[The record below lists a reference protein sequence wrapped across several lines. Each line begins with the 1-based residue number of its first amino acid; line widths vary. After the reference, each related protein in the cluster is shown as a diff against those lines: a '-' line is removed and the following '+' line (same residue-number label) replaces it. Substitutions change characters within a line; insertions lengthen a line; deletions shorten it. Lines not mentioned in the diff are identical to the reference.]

1 MHVLDSTPDSIVGYV
16 EKEVNAWDEISQ
28 AISAKKEQ
36 LIQENGW
43 NKESS
48 GRGPWSYRALRS
60 SVLGPTMAILRA
72 RNDI

>member
-28 AISAKKEQ
+28 AISAKKDQ
-36 LIQENGW
+36 L

-48 GRGPWSYRALRS
+48 GRGTWPNNRALRS
-60 SVLGPTMAILRA
+60 SALGPTMAILRA